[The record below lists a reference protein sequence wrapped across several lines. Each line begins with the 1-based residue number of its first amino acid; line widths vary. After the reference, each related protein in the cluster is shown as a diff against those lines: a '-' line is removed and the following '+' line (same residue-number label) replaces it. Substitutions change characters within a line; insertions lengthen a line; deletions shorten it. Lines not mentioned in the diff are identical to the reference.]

1 MQINDFIRI
10 SYSGKIKDMTEEFDK
25 GSAVPVIVGAKYV
38 INGLDEALQQMNLT
52 EKRTIEI
59 PPEKG
64 FGQRDLNLIKL
75 VPESEFRKHDTKPYP
90 GMVVNADNL
99 RGRVL
104 SVSSGRVK
112 VDFNHPL
119 AGKNLIY
126 EVEIKEKIE
135 KLEEKISAIVEFY
148 TRLEKDKVK
157 VALSGESAEI
167 TIPPVVH
174 SIYKK
179 KISEDIMKFVP
190 VKSVKFSEVFEKTEK
205 TE

>member
-10 SYSGKIKDMTEEFDK
+10 SYSGKIRDMSEEFDK
-25 GSAVPVIVGAKYV
+25 GDAVPVIVGAKYV
-38 INGLDEALQQMNLT
+38 INGLDEALQQMNLS
-52 EKRTIEI
+52 EKRTVEI
-59 PPEKG
+59 QPEKG

-75 VPESEFRKHDTKPYP
+75 VPESEFRKHNTRPYP

-148 TRLEKDKVK
+148 TRLEKDKIK
-157 VALSGESAEI
+157 VTLGGENAEI
-167 TIPPVVH
+167 IIPPVVH
-174 SIYKK
+174 SVYKK
-179 KISEDIMKFVP
+179 KISEDIMRFVP
-190 VKSVKFSEVFEKTEK
+190 VKSVKFSEVFEKTE
-205 TE
+205 